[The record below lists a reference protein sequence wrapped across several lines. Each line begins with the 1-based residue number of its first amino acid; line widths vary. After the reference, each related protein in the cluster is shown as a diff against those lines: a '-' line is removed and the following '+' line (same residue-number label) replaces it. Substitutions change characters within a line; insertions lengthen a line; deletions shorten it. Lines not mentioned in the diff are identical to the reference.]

1 MTIELSETD
10 VREVPVEL
18 LHPDRTPVNMTARA
32 VRASLGRWS
41 SAGRTVLA
49 TYEVGAG
56 ITYEDDD
63 PTTGVALILLDA
75 VAAGVE
81 AGVTYELAVQVDD
94 TPERVVRLRTSV
106 VCVRSQFEAP

>member
-1 MTIELSETD
+1 MAIELSTTD
-10 VREVPVEL
+10 VREVRVEL
-18 LHPDRTPVNMTARA
+18 LHPDRTTVDMTDRD

-63 PTTGVALILLDA
+63 PTTGVALILLDG
-75 VAAGVE
+75 VAAGIE

-94 TPERVVRLRTSV
+94 TPERVVRLRESV
-106 VCVRSQFEAP
+106 VGTRTQFEAP